1 MHDIFFFTDIHGM
14 YDLYRAIMD
23 YCNEQD
29 PEATI
34 IFGGD
39 ACDRGPNGY
48 RIMKELLDN
57 PYVIYLKGNHED
69 MFVKAAREIK
79 EMFNFEGADKEKIH
93 KVLNAC
99 KHFDYKFAAIQ
110 DSLYNGGLAT
120 LTDWILD
127 GMPLDIVARIKNLPL
142 TFSYNDI
149 DFCHAGSTYKIF
161 KEVADLEY
169 EGKEIPSWDAE
180 YLLWSRTT
188 INIGW
193 APNRTCIFGHTPT
206 PYLEDYLDKFKW
218 PENCEI
224 TPVLYTRNTIPEM
237 TGEKIDMDTGAV
249 STGRAYVLNVLT
261 MQAQG
266 FKLKDNKIEKIEVI
280 KF

>member
-39 ACDRGPNGY
+39 ACDRGPDGY

-79 EMFNFEGADKEKIH
+79 EMFNFEGADEEKIH

-110 DSLYNGGLAT
+110 DSLYNGGLVT

-127 GMPLDIVARIKNLPL
+127 GMPLDIVKRINELPL
-142 TFSYNDI
+142 TFSYGEC
-149 DFCHAGSTYKIF
+149 DFCHSAGLYRTF
-161 KEVADLEY
+161 KEVADAEY
-169 EGKEIPSWDAE
+169 EGKKPDEYAAE
-180 YLLWSRTT
+180 ALIWGRTGLNT
-188 INIGW
+188 GW
-193 APNRTCIFGHTPT
+193 VKERIAVFGHTPT
-206 PYLEDYLDKFKW
+206 ICLE
-218 PENCEI
+218 
-224 TPVLYTRNTIPEM
+224 T
-237 TGEKIDMDTGAV
+237 
-249 STGRAYVLNVLT
+249 
-261 MQAQG
+261 
-266 FKLKDNKIEKIEVI
+266 
-280 KF
+280 